1 MTGLIFRVYLL
12 ITQIPEKDCT
22 DFFVSNAFLSPSL
35 FCVCNSVKFYVSL
48 NMEEVET
55 VIYKGIANGKTIKL
69 EESLPYPKGQQVI
82 NRSIIV

>member
-1 MTGLIFRVYLL
+1 
-12 ITQIPEKDCT
+12 
-22 DFFVSNAFLSPSL
+22 
-35 FCVCNSVKFYVSL
+35 
-48 NMEEVET
+48 MEEVET